1 MTKPEIVAYYCPN
14 NPDVADAFRWKN
26 VRCDSRSCDCTR
38 DALIR
43 LTDYERLQAEAERLQ
58 AANAINMPGLL
69 EDLDEALEELE
80 LRGRH
85 DDRGYQLLR
94 AWYSEM
100 RRVTRVV
107 DAALAQQGKE
117 GEC

>member
-43 LTDYERLQAEAERLQ
+43 LTDHERLQAEAERLQ
-58 AANAINMPGLL
+58 AARAADKARIMVLEAALSGLLSSLTDEDGLL
-69 EDLDEALEELE
+69 EHVEPVINA
-80 LRGRH
+80 R
-85 DDRGYQLLR
+85 
-94 AWYSEM
+94 
-100 RRVTRVV
+100 
-107 DAALAQQGKE
+107 AALAQQGKE